1 MFYHAITICQ
11 PHCIPSDHAQSPR
24 MHCMRA
30 WHGHH
35 ARTSY
40 DWKLAALAI
49 INSSAA
55 NASLPRWPGQAL
67 HIQVV
72 HYRAA

>member
-1 MFYHAITICQ
+1 
-11 PHCIPSDHAQSPR
+11 
-24 MHCMRA
+24 MRA